1 MNLYFAPLEGITTY
15 TYRNIHSQIFGGC
28 DAYFSPFICPS
39 PNEKVSRKML
49 KDILPE
55 NNGVKNLVVQI
66 LCNHP
71 DAFKLFAD
79 KVSDLGYDEINL
91 NLGCPSGTV
100 TGKGRGAGFLKYPEE
115 LDRFLDAIFSQN
127 RINISVKTRLGFIE
141 EAEFENLMEIYNR
154 YPIKEL
160 TIHPRVR
167 MDFYK
172 GYPRYSAFSY
182 AYHNSKNPLCYNGN
196 VFDLADFNKIE
207 NTYPKISSVMLG
219 RGAVA
224 NPALFREIKGGNKL
238 TTAEALRFTLSLK
251 DSYYELFGNDTYTIH
266 KLKEIWLYMMWNYP
280 EEKKI
285 LKCIKKAQKL
295 ADFMSAVES
304 LPEI

>member
-15 TYRNIHSQIFGGC
+15 IYRNIHEKMFGFC

-39 PNEKVSRKML
+39 PNEKVSSKMIR
-49 KDILPE
+49 DILPQ
-55 NNGVKNLVVQI
+55 NDTTGKLVVQI
-66 LCNHP
+66 LCNNS

-79 KVSDLGYDEINL
+79 KVSALGYGEINI

-100 TGKGRGAGFLKYPEE
+100 TGKGRGAGFLKFPDE
-115 LDRFLDAIFSQN
+115 LDRFLDTIFKDN
-127 RINISVKTRLGFIE
+127 NINISVKTRLGFNE
-141 EAEFENLMEIYNR
+141 ETEFGKLLEIYNR
-154 YPIKEL
+154 YPLNEL
-160 TIHPRVR
+160 IIHPRVR

-172 GYPRYSAFSY
+172 GFPRYNCFAN
-182 AYHNSKNPLCYNGN
+182 AYEKSKNNLCYNGN
-196 VFDLADFNKIE
+196 VFDRQDYLKIE
-207 NTYPKISSVMLG
+207 DRYSGINSVMLA

-224 NPALFREIKGGNKL
+224 NPALFREIRGGAPL
-238 TTAEALRFTLSLK
+238 VTEELVAFTKALK

-285 LKCIKKAQKL
+285 LKAIKKSQKL
-295 ADFMSAVES
+295 SEFMTAVES

>member
-55 NNGVKNLVVQI
+55 NNGVENLVVQI

-141 EAEFENLMEIYNR
+141 EAEFGNLMEIYSR

-172 GYPRYSAFSY
+172 GYPRYECFSY
-182 AYHNSKNPLCYNGN
+182 AYQNSKNLLCYNGN

-238 TTAEALRFTLSLK
+238 TTAEALQFTLALK
-251 DSYYELFGNDTYTIH
+251 DSYYKLFGNDTYTIH

-295 ADFMSAVES
+295 ADFMSAIES

>member
-55 NNGVKNLVVQI
+55 NNGVENLVVQI
-66 LCNHP
+66 LCNHS

-141 EAEFENLMEIYNR
+141 EAEFENLMEIYSR

-196 VFDLADFNKIE
+196 VFDLADFNKIG

-224 NPALFREIKGGNKL
+224 NPALFREIKGGQGL
-238 TTAEALRFTLSLK
+238 STQEAVSFTQALK
-251 DSYYELFGNDTYTIH
+251 ESYYKLFGNDTYTIH

-295 ADFMSAVES
+295 ADFMSAIES